1 MIMTKEELLSTLA
14 RFSTPKYPKNVF
26 RERLFTDYSVR
37 WLVEKY
43 RSGEIE
49 SSGVFARLGE
59 EAGLYVIALA
69 EGYDVAD
76 IARAARVSPRRV
88 RRTVMD
94 AFWKA
99 RIFRLVPQECEEEDE
114 E

>member
-1 MIMTKEELLSTLA
+1 MMTKEELLSALVK
-14 RFSTPKYPKNVF
+14 FSTPRYPKNVF

-37 WLVEKY
+37 WLIEKY

-49 SSGVFARLGE
+49 SPGVFARLGE

-76 IARAARVSPRRV
+76 IARAARVSPRKV

-99 RIFRLVPQECEEEDE
+99 RIFQLVPQEYEEEGGE
-114 E
+114 

>member
-1 MIMTKEELLSTLA
+1 MMAKDELLTALA
-14 RFSTPKYPKNVF
+14 KFSSPKFPKNVYK
-26 RERLFTDYSVR
+26 ERFFSDFSVR
-37 WLVEKY
+37 WLIEKY

-59 EAGLYVIALA
+59 KAGLFTIALA
-69 EGYDVAD
+69 EGYSVPD
-76 IARAARVSPRRV
+76 IARAARVSSRIV
-88 RRTVMD
+88 RRTVRD

-99 RIFRLVPQECEEEDE
+99 RIFNLVPQEYEEDE